1 MDDRVRASPPATLS
15 YGVGAPRRRG
25 PTWRHAAVAVLLT
38 LGVAG
43 SWGVGRTAQAAV
55 ERAADVRAAAGHVEP
70 AADVLFD
77 ADPAVP
83 IEAGHERLAF
93 PTDPPTPGGP
103 LSPAA
108 RPDPDSYAGLRDALG
123 AAADA
128 LDDYGVLLFLHEL
141 TAPSGTKRLVA
152 VRFLP
157 WVVEGEAVPDG
168 WRAGTSA
175 GLVAHVFD
183 PGGLID
189 RPAPLGESTA
199 PMLMPMSDPSLS
211 FGGAYDPFDPYR
223 AVRDARLRWFAGQ
236 PDVTDA
242 AHFTLDFEHLGVRGT
257 VDGYLSAD
265 GSAVHMHVR
274 RPDAGRAATTTGVG
288 LPR

>member
-1 MDDRVRASPPATLS
+1 MDDRGPGTVPATLS
-15 YGVGAPRRRG
+15 YGVGAPRRGVTR
-25 PTWRHAAVAVLLT
+25 RHAAVAALLA

-43 SWGVGRTAQAAV
+43 SWGVGRQAQAAV
-55 ERAADVRAAAGHVEP
+55 ERAADVRAAATHVEA

-77 ADPAVP
+77 AD
-83 IEAGHERLAF
+83 AGRADPGRERLAL
-93 PTDPPTPGGP
+93 PTAPPTSGDP
-103 LSPAA
+103 SAPAV
-108 RPDPDSYAGLRDALG
+108 RPDPESYAGLRDALG
-123 AAADA
+123 AAAEA

-141 TAPSGTKRLVA
+141 TAPSGTKRIVA

-157 WVVEGEAVPDG
+157 WVIDGQPVPAG

-183 PGGLID
+183 PGGPLA
-189 RPAPLGESTA
+189 RPARVGESSA
-199 PMLMPMSDPSLS
+199 PLLLPQADPSLS

-236 PDVTDA
+236 PDLGDP

-257 VDGYLSAD
+257 VDGYLSAEHD
-265 GSAVHMHVR
+265 VRAEAVMHALDDMRHDLEPVMHLNM
-274 RPDAGRAATTTGVG
+274 A
-288 LPR
+288 